1 MNLFTSVIALLIVL
15 ASTLV
20 ISSTIYETIVYG
32 TGFEEYN
39 KAKHL
44 MSTIDKHIEYMI
56 LGILD
61 SKELYM
67 NVYKSRFDVS
77 DEHDTMKYTIEMES
91 KLEDTEEHDLIINI
105 YNNTA
110 EILLN
115 YSGIVDIVGNLSK
128 SNGFILYLE
137 RDNDRILVK

>member
-1 MNLFTSVIALLIVL
+1 MNLFTSAAALLIIL

-20 ISSTIYETIVYG
+20 ISSAIYETIVYG

-39 KAKHL
+39 KAKQL
-44 MSTIDKHIEYMI
+44 MSTIDTTIEYMI
-56 LGILD
+56 LEILD

-67 NVYKSRFDVS
+67 NVYKSRFNVS
-77 DEHDTMKYTIEMES
+77 DEYDTMKYTIDLES
-91 KLEDTEEHDLIINI
+91 KLEDTEEHDLIISI
-105 YNNTA
+105 KNNTA